1 MTTAVRQSV
10 VIQPGGRIEL
20 RDPLFPTGATAE
32 VIVLLNWPLASAG
45 GEAAISLASL
55 IGEARGGFATPEEVD
70 QFINEERDA
79 WA

>member
-20 RDPLFPTGATAE
+20 RDPLLPTGATAE
-32 VIVLLNWPLASAG
+32 VIVLLNWPPVEAS
-45 GEAAISLASL
+45 GEAAVSLASL
-55 IGEARGGFATPEEVD
+55 IGAARGGFATPDEVD
-70 QFINEERDA
+70 QFINGERDA